1 MQKWEYRIEV
11 YILRIEKQER
21 EELNSLLT
29 EYGSE
34 GWELVNIIPQYK
46 MDTSRQIFDYQILD
60 IQENLL
66 VFKRLVE

>member
-46 MDTSRQIFDYQILD
+46 MDTSRQLFDYHILD

>member
-46 MDTSRQIFDYQILD
+46 MDTSRQLFDYQILD

>member
-46 MDTSRQIFDYQILD
+46 LENNLPNFKFLEV
-60 IQENLL
+60 QENLL